1 MGNLLV
7 TALLRGGMYSLM
19 AVGLSLVYGVMNVAN
34 FAHGEQYMV
43 GTYLGY
49 FFFAVLGLNPIL
61 AMFMAL
67 IGGFILGVVTERLIF
82 SPLRKRSG
90 KNWVMNTFLLTLGF
104 ALILKNGM
112 KLLFGNS
119 YRGISS
125 YYDGTIMLAD
135 ITVSKDRVVAFVI
148 AVVLIGIMMFF
159 LNKTR
164 FGRAIRAVS
173 MDATGAKL
181 VGINLKTIY
190 YVTFGL
196 SCAFAALSGAALLS
210 LTPAYPTNGTQA
222 LYASWVVLILV
233 GMGNVGGSI
242 VGGIIVGV
250 LETICIQYL
259 GAAWQDVFTL
269 GIVILLL
276 LVKPNGLFG
285 KKGVKSVVE

>member
-1 MGNLLV
+1 
-7 TALLRGGMYSLM
+7 MYSLM

>member
-1 MGNLLV
+1 MVNILIAG
-7 TALLRGGMYSLM
+7 LLRGGMYSLM

-34 FAHGEQYMV
+34 FAHGEQYMI

-49 FFFAVLGLNPIL
+49 FAFVVLGLHPMI
-61 AMFMAL
+61 AMLFAAL
-67 IGGFILGVVTERLIF
+67 GGFILGVVTEMFIF
-82 SPLRKRSG
+82 SPLRKQSG

-112 KLLFGNS
+112 KILFGNS

-125 YYDGTIMLAD
+125 YYNG
-135 ITVSKDRVVAFVI
+135 TVSIASYAISIDRLVAFAI
-148 AVVLIGIMMFF
+148 AVLVIGVMMVF
-159 LNKTR
+159 LNTTR

-173 MDATGAKL
+173 MDATGAQL
-181 VGINLKTIY
+181 VGIRLKSVY
-190 YVTFGL
+190 YVVFGL
-196 SCAFAALSGAALLS
+196 SCSFAALSGAALLS
-210 LTPAYPTNGTQA
+210 LTPAYPTNGSQA

-242 VGGIIVGV
+242 VGGIIVGL
-250 LETICIQYL
+250 LETACIQFL

-269 GIVILLL
+269 TIVVLLL
-276 LVKPNGLFG
+276 LIKPNGIFG